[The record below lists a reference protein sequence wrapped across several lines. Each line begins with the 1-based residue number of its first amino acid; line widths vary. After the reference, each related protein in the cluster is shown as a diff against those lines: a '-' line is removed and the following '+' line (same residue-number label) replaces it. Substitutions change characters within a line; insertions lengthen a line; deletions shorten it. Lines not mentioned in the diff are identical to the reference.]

1 MLDKFVEQIKLII
14 QRSSESVCNFG
25 QLSTQRLQ
33 SLKQCVV
40 SKTGFTWQQ
49 LLSRMQ
55 TIIAVLKLQWA
66 MLVGRVRRNVQ
77 AVISRADAYAL
88 DLSNRLNH
96 RYAVCKK
103 TWHANSHFT
112 FWLIPA
118 DGSHIAKTHVKKT
131 HLKYAVSGLA
141 AFLVV
146 VSVTIGVLAHFAIQS
161 QTQKQELAEY
171 PTPYRFQIYVRQA
184 TKSSW
189 AAPFHQP
196 YVQLKY
202 LN

>member
-14 QRSSESVCNFG
+14 H
-25 QLSTQRLQ
+25 LSTQRLQ

-77 AVISRADAYAL
+77 AVISHADAYAL

-118 DGSHIAKTHVKKT
+118 ASI
-131 HLKYAVSGLA
+131 
-141 AFLVV
+141 
-146 VSVTIGVLAHFAIQS
+146 
-161 QTQKQELAEY
+161 
-171 PTPYRFQIYVRQA
+171 
-184 TKSSW
+184 
-189 AAPFHQP
+189 
-196 YVQLKY
+196 
-202 LN
+202 